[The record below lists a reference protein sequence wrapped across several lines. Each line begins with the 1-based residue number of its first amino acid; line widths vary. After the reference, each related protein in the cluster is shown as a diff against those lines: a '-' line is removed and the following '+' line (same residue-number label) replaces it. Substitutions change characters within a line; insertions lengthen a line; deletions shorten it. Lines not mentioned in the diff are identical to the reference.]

1 MCKSTLFLLSAFI
14 ILMNFAPPTRGFFQD
29 EARGVRPAG
38 MGEAFVSVADDAN
51 TVLYNPAGFSRISE
65 MELVG
70 MYSDLYTGLNALLYT
85 GRRDRLGYNFIS
97 LALPVSKHVGYFG
110 TSWTQL
116 QSEFYQEN
124 SFALSYARRVWQ
136 KYQLDL
142 GVNLKLLG
150 WKVDSNAFT
159 DEISRTGFTVDIGAL
174 ANLFPNF
181 QAGLGLDNLIPADMG
196 VDETEFV
203 PVNIRIGGAY
213 IVHLKTAY
221 LQSVQAQLELATRG
235 VTYENGMF
243 NLKLGVEG
251 LFFQKLLAV
260 RFGLNRDRFTS
271 GLSIYYL
278 LPQQPLSFQLD
289 YAFTLPFGLKYTSG
303 SHRAGLTA
311 RFYDFLQEKAA
322 AAPKLTPVPTPIPQ
336 PAPEPAAEQALENK
350 LQAMQKKIEAGEL
363 KPISFELNNS
373 TIKPVSFAT
382 LDYLG
387 GILEK
392 YPTLNVRIEGHTDS
406 QGKDDYNK
414 YLSQARAESTRN
426 YLITK
431 FKIAPE
437 NLVPLGFGE
446 ERPIADNSTHEGRAK
461 NRRVDFH
468 VISQSKQNVPV
479 DISKDHKQIIIQHN
493 QTAPAL
499 DTKPAPAPDA
509 QPTPAP
515 DER

>member
-260 RFGLNRDRFTS
+260 
-271 GLSIYYL
+271 
-278 LPQQPLSFQLD
+278 
-289 YAFTLPFGLKYTSG
+289 
-303 SHRAGLTA
+303 
-311 RFYDFLQEKAA
+311 
-322 AAPKLTPVPTPIPQ
+322 
-336 PAPEPAAEQALENK
+336 
-350 LQAMQKKIEAGEL
+350 
-363 KPISFELNNS
+363 
-373 TIKPVSFAT
+373 
-382 LDYLG
+382 
-387 GILEK
+387 
-392 YPTLNVRIEGHTDS
+392 
-406 QGKDDYNK
+406 
-414 YLSQARAESTRN
+414 
-426 YLITK
+426 
-431 FKIAPE
+431 
-437 NLVPLGFGE
+437 
-446 ERPIADNSTHEGRAK
+446 
-461 NRRVDFH
+461 
-468 VISQSKQNVPV
+468 
-479 DISKDHKQIIIQHN
+479 
-493 QTAPAL
+493 
-499 DTKPAPAPDA
+499 
-509 QPTPAP
+509 
-515 DER
+515 